1 MAQLASMSHMFC
13 VTDDGCA
20 NGKETQ
26 MEESLDAF
34 LLCRLL
40 ELSGRDKGNTADL
53 ESVTSHLCATA
64 RTLSLPLKE
73 TKTKYNVCVIL

>member
-1 MAQLASMSHMFC
+1 MLINGTAGIMSHMFS

-40 ELSGRDKGNTADL
+40 
-53 ESVTSHLCATA
+53 
-64 RTLSLPLKE
+64 
-73 TKTKYNVCVIL
+73 